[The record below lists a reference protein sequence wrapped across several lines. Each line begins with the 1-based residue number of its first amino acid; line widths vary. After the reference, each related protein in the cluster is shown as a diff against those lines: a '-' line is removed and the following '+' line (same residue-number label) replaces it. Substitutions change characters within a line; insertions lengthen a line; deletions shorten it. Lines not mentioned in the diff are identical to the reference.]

1 MIVLLLDPSIQ
12 QDISFVGFIV
22 RQAFAGNI
30 NKHESEY
37 IPFLLMAFQL
47 SKQEEE
53 EEMQRLDLL
62 YCPLPS
68 KQNAKSKP
76 KAFPNFISFLFPSQ
90 KFVRFFPYLNI
101 ILMDDWITVHG
112 EIWLMFHVPILNL
125 VQPGYLFTINKYKSL
140 SLTCIHTSGRA

>member
-1 MIVLLLDPSIQ
+1 MR
-12 QDISFVGFIV
+12 FIV

-30 NKHESEY
+30 NKHESEC

-47 SKQEEE
+47 NKQEEE

-62 YCPLPS
+62 YCPLTS

-90 KFVRFFPYLNI
+90 KFLWAFFPYLNI

-112 EIWLMFHVPILNL
+112 EIWLMFYFPILNL

-140 SLTCIHTSGRA
+140 SLTYVHTSERA